1 MLGKPEN
8 PVCPLSYNKP
18 YQKKSSM
25 IQKLS
30 ASIFL
35 CLWGIVSVYGNLH
48 PVIDKDPLSIAVE
61 AFDNQTHPYSK
72 ERIQKEIQNR
82 NVRWT
87 THLMTAAGTF
97 YEATGQKR
105 FLDMS
110 EEIFRCAVTAWEKD
124 EQLMR
129 GRDDFFSTR
138 NVAATYKLLKKE
150 GRLKGNEARRI
161 VIRFADLHFE
171 PHFIT
176 DHNQGQERALGFTR
190 MYNLFRMLPMQT
202 CGKPIQIQC
211 GISGMPIRM
220 WTRPLL
226 YIQPST

>member
-87 THLMTAAGTF
+87 RR
-97 YEATGQKR
+97 Y
-105 FLDMS
+105 FL
-110 EEIFRCAVTAWEKD
+110 
-124 EQLMR
+124 
-129 GRDDFFSTR
+129 
-138 NVAATYKLLKKE
+138 
-150 GRLKGNEARRI
+150 
-161 VIRFADLHFE
+161 
-171 PHFIT
+171 
-176 DHNQGQERALGFTR
+176 
-190 MYNLFRMLPMQT
+190 
-202 CGKPIQIQC
+202 
-211 GISGMPIRM
+211 
-220 WTRPLL
+220 
-226 YIQPST
+226 

>member
-72 ERIQKEIQNR
+72 ERIRKEIQNR

-150 GRLKGNEARRI
+150 GRLKGNEAQRI

-176 DHNQGQERALGFTR
+176 DHNQGQELS
-190 MYNLFRMLPMQT
+190 L
-202 CGKPIQIQC
+202 IHI
-211 GISGMPIRM
+211 
-220 WTRPLL
+220 
-226 YIQPST
+226 